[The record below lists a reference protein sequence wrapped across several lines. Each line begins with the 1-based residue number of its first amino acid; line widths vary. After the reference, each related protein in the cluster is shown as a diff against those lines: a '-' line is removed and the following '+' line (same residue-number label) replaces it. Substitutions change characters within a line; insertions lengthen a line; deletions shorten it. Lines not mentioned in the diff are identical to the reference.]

1 MIHEILRRSLA
12 ALILLVSCV
21 AYAQETTTT
30 TATTETTTSTEA
42 PRNATTVILSTDSR
56 ETRQEFQELL
66 RRLPPDVGKVL
77 KLDPS
82 LWSNKEYLAT
92 YPALAAFVNEHPDV
106 SHSPAF
112 YLESVWIPGD
122 FTPET
127 ASTRIWSNMLETI
140 SIFCAF
146 VFFAGVLTW
155 LIRTGIEHRRWSR
168 LAKTQAEVHN
178 KLMDRFASNEDL
190 LNYIQTPV
198 GKRFLESAPI
208 LLDPP
213 AARPVSAPIG
223 RILLSVQAGLV
234 LLAGGIGMQ
243 FVSMTAQKDAAE
255 PLAALGTLGIAVGV
269 GLVVSAA
276 ASFLLSRRLGLW
288 REPVSADT
296 NASE

>member
-1 MIHEILRRSLA
+1 M
-12 ALILLVSCV
+12 SCTV
-21 AYAQETTTT
+21 YAQETTTT
-30 TATTETTTSTEA
+30 AAKPEAPATT
-42 PRNATTVILSTDSR
+42 TTVVMSSDSR

-82 LWSNKEYLAT
+82 LWNNKEYLGT

-106 SHSPAF
+106 AHSPSY

-122 FTPET
+122 PTPET
-127 ASTRIWSNMLETI
+127 ASFRLWSNMIEMI
-140 SIFCAF
+140 AIFGGF
-146 VFFAGVLTW
+146 LFFAVVLTW
-155 LIRTGIEHRRWSR
+155 LIRTAIEHRRWSR

-208 LLDPP
+208 LLEQP
-213 AARPVSAPIG
+213 ATRPVSAPIG

-243 FVSMTAQKDAAE
+243 FVSMSVQKDAAE
-255 PLAALGTLGIAVGV
+255 PLAALGTLGIAIGI

-276 ASFLLSRRLGLW
+276 ASFMLSRRLGLW
-288 REPVSADT
+288 RDPLSADT

>member
-1 MIHEILRRSLA
+1 MIDEILRRSLA
-12 ALILLVSCV
+12 ALILFVSCAV
-21 AYAQETTTT
+21 YAQETTTAKPET
-30 TATTETTTSTEA
+30 PATT
-42 PRNATTVILSTDSR
+42 TTVVMSTDSR
-56 ETRQEFQELL
+56 ETRQEFHELL
-66 RRLPPDVGKVL
+66 RRLPPEVGKVL

-82 LWSNKEYLAT
+82 LWSNKEFLGT
-92 YPALAAFVNEHPDV
+92 YPALAAFVNAHPDV
-106 SHSPAF
+106 AHSPSF
-112 YLESVWIPGD
+112 YLESVWVPSD
-122 FTPET
+122 PTPET
-127 ASTRIWSNMLETI
+127 ASFRIWSNLLETI
-140 SIFCAF
+140 SIFGGF
-146 VFFAGVLTW
+146 LFFAVVLTW
-155 LIRTGIEHRRWSR
+155 LIRTTIEHRRWSR

-208 LLDPP
+208 LLEEP

-243 FVSMTAQKDAAE
+243 VVSMSAQKDAAE
-255 PLAALGTLGIAVGV
+255 PLAALGTLGIAVGI

>member
-1 MIHEILRRSLA
+1 MIDEILRRSLA
-12 ALILLVSCV
+12 ALILFVSCAV
-21 AYAQETTTT
+21 YAQETTTAKPET
-30 TATTETTTSTEA
+30 PATT
-42 PRNATTVILSTDSR
+42 TTVVMSTDSR

-82 LWSNKEYLAT
+82 LWSNKEFLGT
-92 YPALAAFVNEHPDV
+92 YPALAAFVNAHPDV
-106 SHSPAF
+106 AHSPSF
-112 YLESVWIPGD
+112 YLESVWVPSD
-122 FTPET
+122 PTPET
-127 ASTRIWSNMLETI
+127 ASFRIWSNLLETI
-140 SIFCAF
+140 SIFGGF
-146 VFFAGVLTW
+146 LFFAVVLTW
-155 LIRTGIEHRRWSR
+155 LIRTTIEHRRWSR

-208 LLDPP
+208 LLEEP

-243 FVSMTAQKDAAE
+243 VVSMSAQKDAAE
-255 PLAALGTLGIAVGV
+255 PLAALGTLGIAVGI

>member
-1 MIHEILRRSLA
+1 MIDEILRRSLA
-12 ALILLVSCV
+12 ALILLVSCAV
-21 AYAQETTTT
+21 YAQETTTT
-30 TATTETTTSTEA
+30 TKPETPATTST
-42 PRNATTVILSTDSR
+42 TTVVLSTDSR
-56 ETRQEFQELL
+56 ETRQEFTELL

-82 LWSNKEYLAT
+82 LWSNKEFLGT

-106 SHSPAF
+106 AHSPSF
-112 YLESVWIPGD
+112 YLESVWVPGD
-122 FTPET
+122 PTPET
-127 ASTRIWSNMLETI
+127 AGYRMWSNLLEMI
-140 SIFCAF
+140 SIFGGF
-146 VFFAGVLTW
+146 LFFAVVLTW
-155 LIRTGIEHRRWSR
+155 LIRTTIEHRRWSR

-208 LLDPP
+208 LLEQPP
-213 AARPVSAPIG
+213 TRPVSAPIG

-234 LLAGGIGMQ
+234 MLAAGIGMQ
-243 FVSMTAQKDAAE
+243 FVSMSIDKEAAQ
-255 PLAALGTLGIAVGV
+255 PMAALGTLGIAIGI

-288 REPVSADT
+288 REPVSAET